1 MDTKKLIL
9 AIVLSVAVLLVYQYF
24 FMPKPAPIGGAPGG
38 TRPQAPVAS
47 AADQPQG
54 AGQGEDQPAQGA
66 NTADIGTI
74 LGQGEPAVQENDS
87 PLPAVQQDMSAREEQ
102 TVTVDGPL
110 FTAVFTNRGA
120 GLASFILKRYKDDTG
135 KPMDLV
141 SRSARDFSG
150 FYPFYFL
157 GGEESLG
164 ALNKVLFSYQGGT
177 TVAVT
182 GGQPT
187 EIVFEYADAARNL
200 KAAKKFTFDPGSY
213 VIGLKFEVLK
223 NGRPVADLPV
233 VFGPDL
239 ENNDSRDRAM
249 MMNLK
254 IAAYANEKLESIEF
268 AKQKTLPQAGQAF
281 EKAAGEKG
289 SGFFWA
295 AYETTYFAAVFRS
308 APQNR
313 SKLSYQVIRQPQQ
326 GKKQGKLYSYMIV
339 TDPIAAFIGPK
350 DEKVL
355 AAVENMF
362 PDLNKVIEYGW
373 FGSIAKIMLKGIN
386 FIHGFLPNYGW
397 ALILFTIFLK
407 LVLFPLTYSSSVS
420 MAKMQA
426 LQPKMKAIKKKY
438 KNTKD
443 MEQRKL
449 MNQEMMAL
457 YKQEKVNPA
466 GGCLPILL
474 QLPLLWGFFRLLSVS
489 ISVRHE
495 PWMLWITDLSK
506 KDPFYVLPIL
516 MGVTQ
521 LIQTRMTPSSGDETQ
536 KKMMYILPF
545 VMVIM
550 FASFPSG
557 LNLYWCMSNV
567 LQIGQQYLINEKIHK
582 QKKEEEHE
590 IKALKRKKGAKE
602 K

>member
-24 FMPKPAPIGGAPGG
+24 FMPKPLP
-38 TRPQAPVAS
+38 RPQAPVTSDAV
-47 AADQPQG
+47 QPQDTGQATGMAQG
-54 AGQGEDQPAQGA
+54 ADQPAQGA
-66 NTADIGTI
+66 DNTDIGSI
-74 LGQGEPAVQENDS
+74 LGQGEPAAPQEETL
-87 PLPAVQQDMSAREEQ
+87 LPAVQEDMSALEEQ

-120 GLASFILKRYKDDTG
+120 GLVSFVLKRYKDDTG

-164 ALNKVLFSYQGGT
+164 ALNKVLFSYPGAA
-177 TVAVT
+177 TVAIT
-182 GGQPT
+182 GGRPT
-187 EIVFEYADAARNL
+187 EIIFEYADAARNL
-200 KAAKKFTFDPGSY
+200 KAVKRFTFDPGNY
-213 VIGLKFEVLK
+213 VMGLSFEVLK
-223 NGRPVADLPV
+223 DGRPVTDLPV

-254 IAAYANEKLESIEF
+254 IAAYANEKLDSIEF
-268 AKQKTLPQAGQAF
+268 AKQKTLPQPGQAF

-313 SKLSYQVIRQPQQ
+313 SKLSYQVIRHPQD
-326 GKKQGKLYSYMIV
+326 KDKGKLYSYMIV
-339 TDPIAAFIGPK
+339 TDPTAVFIGPK

-355 AAVENMF
+355 AAVETIF
-362 PDLNKVIEYGW
+362 PDLNKIIEYGW

-386 FIHGFLPNYGW
+386 YIHGFIPNYGW
-397 ALILFTIFLK
+397 ALIVFTLFLK
-407 LVLFPLTYSSSVS
+407 LILFPLTYSSSVS
-420 MAKMQA
+420 MAKMQS

-438 KNTKD
+438 QNNKD
-443 MEQRKL
+443 MEQRKQ
-449 MNQEMMAL
+449 MNMEMMAL

-506 KDPFYVLPIL
+506 KDPFYVLPVL

-521 LIQTRMTPSSGDETQ
+521 LIQTRMQPSGGDDTQ
-536 KKMMYILPF
+536 KKLMYILPF

-557 LNLYWCMSNV
+557 LNLYWCFSNV

-582 QKKEEEHE
+582 QKKEEERE

>member
-9 AIVLSVAVLLVYQYF
+9 TIVLSVAVLLVWQYF
-24 FMPKPAPIGGAPGG
+24 FMPKPVP
-38 TRPQAPVAS
+38 RPQAPVATAAVQTQNAQPAAESKDS
-47 AADQPQG
+47 AAP
-54 AGQGEDQPAQGA
+54 
-66 NTADIGTI
+66 DIGSI
-74 LGQGEPAVQENDS
+74 LGQSETVIQES
-87 PLPAVQQDMSAREEQ
+87 ATPLPAVQEDVSARNEQ
-102 TVTVDGPL
+102 TVTVDGSL

-120 GLASFILKRYKDDTG
+120 GLTSFVLKKYKDDSK

-141 SRSARDFSG
+141 ARSAKESS
-150 FYPFYFL
+150 FYPFYFFS
-157 GGEESLG
+157 EKDDFS
-164 ALNKVLFSYQGGT
+164 AILNKALFSYQGTT
-177 TVAVT
+177 TVRL
-182 GGQPT
+182 GGRKLT
-187 EIVFEYADAARNL
+187 EVVFTFADAARDL
-200 KAAKKFTFDPGSY
+200 LARKKFIFTDSSY
-213 VIGLKFEVLK
+213 VIGLDFEVRRK
-223 NGRPVADLPV
+223 GIVVADLPV

-254 IAAYANEKLESIEF
+254 IAAYANEKLESVEF

-281 EKAAGEKG
+281 EKASGEKG
-289 SGFFWA
+289 SGFYWA
-295 AYETTYFAAVFRS
+295 AYETTYFAAVFKA

-313 SKLSYQVIRQPQQ
+313 SKLSFQVIKQPQSK
-326 GKKQGKLYSYMIV
+326 GPGKLYSYMIV
-339 TDPIAAFIGPK
+339 TDPAAVFLGPK
-350 DEKVL
+350 DEKQL
-355 AAVENMF
+355 AAVEKEF
-362 PDLNKVIEYGW
+362 PDLNKIIEYGW

-386 FIHGFLPNYGW
+386 FVHSFLPNYGW
-397 ALILFTIFLK
+397 AIVLFTLFLK
-407 LVLFPLTYSSSVS
+407 VILFPLTYSSSAS
-420 MAKMQA
+420 MAKMQN

-489 ISVRHE
+489 INVRHE

-506 KDPFYVLPIL
+506 KDPYYVLPIL

-521 LIQTRMTPSSGDETQ
+521 LIQQRMTPSGGDDTQ
-536 KKMMYILPF
+536 RKLMYILPF

-567 LQIGQQYLINEKIHK
+567 LQIGQQYIVNEKIHK

-590 IKALKRKKGAKE
+590 LKLMKRKKGAKE

>member
-1 MDTKKLIL
+1 METKRLVL
-9 AIVLSVAVLLVYQYF
+9 AIVLCVAVLLVYQYF
-24 FMPKPAPIGGAPGG
+24 FMPKPMPRQQP
-38 TRPQAPVAS
+38 PVK
-47 AADQPQG
+47 ADVTQPQS
-54 AGQGEDQPAQGA
+54 AVPATTPAQGTA
-66 NTADIGTI
+66 AADIGSI
-74 LGQGEPAVQENDS
+74 LGQGEPAVKKDDT
-87 PLPAVQQDMSAREEQ
+87 PLPSVQQDMSGREEQ
-102 TVTVDGPL
+102 AITVDGPL

-120 GLASFILKRYKDDTG
+120 GLTSFVLKKYKDDSG
-135 KPMDLV
+135 KPLDLV
-141 SRSARDFSG
+141 SHSAKDFSG
-150 FYPFYFL
+150 FYPFFFL
-157 GGEESLG
+157 GNGEFFG
-164 ALNKVLFSYQGGT
+164 ALNKALFNYQGT
-177 TVAVT
+177 TAVAVT
-182 GGQPT
+182 GGKRT

-200 KAAKKFTFDPGSY
+200 KAAKKFIFNADSY
-213 VIGLKFEVLK
+213 VIGLDFEVLK
-223 NGRPVADLPV
+223 DGRPVADLPV

-254 IAAYANEKLESIEF
+254 IAAYANEKLESVEF
-268 AKQKTLPQAGQAF
+268 AKQKTFPQAGQAF

-295 AYETTYFAAVFRS
+295 AYETTYFAAVFKS

-313 SKLSYQVIRQPQQ
+313 SKLSFQVIRQPQ
-326 GKKQGKLYSYMIV
+326 GKDKSKLYSYMIV
-339 TDPIAAFIGPK
+339 TDPTDAFIGPK

-355 AAVENMF
+355 AAVENVF

-397 ALILFTIFLK
+397 ALVLFTLFLK
-407 LVLFPLTYSSSVS
+407 LILFPLTYSSSVS

-521 LIQTRMTPSSGDETQ
+521 LIQTRMTPSGGDETQ

-567 LQIGQQYLINEKIHK
+567 LQIGQQYIINEKIHK
-582 QKKEEEHE
+582 EKKEEAHE

>member
-9 AIVLSVAVLLVYQYF
+9 AIILSVAVLLVFQYF
-24 FMPKPAPIGGAPGG
+24 FMPKPAA
-38 TRPQAPVAS
+38 RPQAPAPAQ
-47 AADQPQG
+47 AAQPQPAAET
-54 AGQGEDQPAQGA
+54 AGE
-66 NTADIGTI
+66 TAAPDIGAI
-74 LGQGEPAVQENDS
+74 LGQGEPAVQENVV
-87 PLPAVQQDMSAREEQ
+87 PLPAVQEDVAAADEQ
-102 TVTVDGPL
+102 TITVDGSL

-120 GLASFILKRYKDDTG
+120 GLTSFVLKKYMDDS
-135 KPMDLV
+135 KNPMDLV
-141 SRSARDFSG
+141 SGSAKESS

-157 GGEESLG
+157 SEKDNFS
-164 ALNKVLFSYQGGT
+164 AILNKALFAYQGAT
-177 TVAVT
+177 TVRLRGAKL
-182 GGQPT
+182 T
-187 EIVFEYADAARNL
+187 EVVFTFADAASNL
-200 KAAKKFTFDPGSY
+200 SATKKFIFNDGNY
-213 VIGLKFEVLK
+213 VIGLDFEVRR
-223 NGRPVADLPV
+223 NGIVVADLPV

-254 IAAYANEKLESIEF
+254 IAAYANEKLESIDF
-268 AKQKTLPQAGQAF
+268 SKLKTQPQAGQAF
-281 EKAAGEKG
+281 EKASGEKG
-289 SGFFWA
+289 SGFYWA
-295 AYETTYFAAVFRS
+295 AYETTYFAAVFKS

-313 SKLSYQVIRQPQQ
+313 SKLSYQVIRQPQ
-326 GKKQGKLYSYMIV
+326 GAAPAKLYSYMIL
-339 TDPIAAFIGPK
+339 TDPVAVFLGPK
-350 DEKVL
+350 DEKQL
-355 AAVENMF
+355 AAVEKEF
-362 PDLNKVIEYGW
+362 PDLNKIIEYGW
-373 FGSIAKIMLKGIN
+373 FGSIAKIMLKGIT

-397 ALILFTIFLK
+397 AIILFTLFLK
-407 LVLFPLTYSSSVS
+407 LILFPLTYSSSVS
-420 MAKMQA
+420 MAKMQS

-449 MNQEMMAL
+449 MNMEMMAL

-466 GGCLPILL
+466 GGCLPLLL

-489 ISVRHE
+489 INVRHE

-506 KDPFYVLPIL
+506 KDPYYVLPVL

-521 LIQTRMTPSSGDETQ
+521 LIQTRMQPSGGDDMQ

-557 LNLYWCMSNV
+557 LNLYWCFSNV
-567 LQIGQQYLINEKIHK
+567 LQIGQQYIVNEKIHK
-582 QKKEEEHE
+582 EKKEEERE

>member
-9 AIVLSVAVLLVYQYF
+9 TIVLSVAVLLVWQYF
-24 FMPKPAPIGGAPGG
+24 FMPKPVP
-38 TRPQAPVAS
+38 RPQAPVPTAEVQTQSAPPAAEDKAS
-47 AADQPQG
+47 AAP
-54 AGQGEDQPAQGA
+54 
-66 NTADIGTI
+66 DIGSI
-74 LGQGEPAVQENDS
+74 LGQSETVVQENSTPLPAVQEN
-87 PLPAVQQDMSAREEQ
+87 VSARNEQ
-102 TVTVDGPL
+102 TVSVVGPL

-120 GLASFILKRYKDDTG
+120 GLTSFILKKYKDDSK

-141 SRSARDFSG
+141 SRSAKESS
-150 FYPFYFL
+150 FYPFYFFS
-157 GGEESLG
+157 EKDDFS
-164 ALNKVLFSYQGGT
+164 AILNKALFSYQGTT
-177 TVAVT
+177 TVRL
-182 GGQPT
+182 GGGKLT
-187 EIVFEYADAARNL
+187 EVVFTFADASRDLLAT
-200 KAAKKFTFDPGSY
+200 KKFIFNDSSY
-213 VIGLKFEVLK
+213 VIGLDFEVRRK
-223 NGRPVADLPV
+223 GNIVADLPV

-254 IAAYANEKLESIEF
+254 IAAYANEKLESVEF

-281 EKAAGEKG
+281 EKASGEKG
-289 SGFFWA
+289 SGFYWA
-295 AYETTYFAAVFRS
+295 AYETTYFAAVFRAS
-308 APQNR
+308 PQNR
-313 SKLSYQVIRQPQQ
+313 SKLSFQVIKQPQ
-326 GKKQGKLYSYMIV
+326 GKGQSKLYSYMIV
-339 TDPIAAFIGPK
+339 TDPVAVFLGPK
-350 DEKVL
+350 DEKQL
-355 AAVENMF
+355 AAVEKEF
-362 PDLNKVIEYGW
+362 PDLNKIIEYGW
-373 FGSIAKIMLKGIN
+373 FGSIAKIMLKGIT
-386 FIHGFLPNYGW
+386 FVHSFLPNYGW
-397 ALILFTIFLK
+397 AIVLFTLFLK
-407 LVLFPLTYSSSVS
+407 VLLFPLTYSSSAS
-420 MAKMQA
+420 MAKMQN

-489 ISVRHE
+489 INVRHE
-495 PWMLWITDLSK
+495 PWILWITDLSK
-506 KDPFYVLPIL
+506 KDPYYVLPIL

-521 LIQTRMTPSSGDETQ
+521 LIQQRMTPSGGDDTQ
-536 KKMMYILPF
+536 RKLMYILPF

-567 LQIGQQYLINEKIHK
+567 LQIGQQYIVNEKIHK

-590 IKALKRKKGAKE
+590 LKLMKRKKGAKE

>member
-24 FMPKPAPIGGAPGG
+24 FMPKPAPMP
-38 TRPQAPVAS
+38 PQQT
-47 AADQPQG
+47 AAKKADAVQPRG
-54 AGQGEDQPAQGA
+54 AGQGSEPLPE
-66 NTADIGTI
+66 TTPADIGSI
-74 LGQGEPAVQENDS
+74 LSQSEPAPKENES
-87 PLPAVQQDMSAREEQ
+87 TLPAVQQSLEAAGEQ
-102 TVTVDGPL
+102 TVTVDSPL

-120 GLASFILKRYKDDTG
+120 GLASFVLKKYKDDAR

-141 SRSARDFSG
+141 SGSAKDFSG

-157 GGEESLG
+157 GNGESFS
-164 ALNKVLFSYQGGT
+164 ALNKALFIYRGT
-177 TVAVT
+177 PTVSVVR
-182 GGQPT
+182 GRRT
-187 EIVFEYADAARNL
+187 EIAFEYADPALNL
-200 KAAKKFTFDPGSY
+200 KATKRFTFNPDTYG
-213 VIGLKFEVLK
+213 IGLEFSVWKD
-223 NGRPVADLPV
+223 GRALADLPV
-233 VFGPDL
+233 AFGPDL
-239 ENNDSRDRAM
+239 GNNDSRDRAM

-254 IAAYANEKLESIEF
+254 IAAYANEKLESVDF
-268 AKQKTLPQAGQAF
+268 ARLKTAPQAGKAF
-281 EKAAGEKG
+281 ETASGEKG
-289 SGFFWA
+289 TGFYWA

-308 APQNR
+308 LPQNR
-313 SKLSYQVIRQPQQ
+313 SKLSYQVVKQFQ
-326 GKKQGKLYSYMIV
+326 GKSQSKLYSYMIMTNPTAV
-339 TDPIAAFIGPK
+339 FIGPK

-355 AAVENMF
+355 AAVESIF

-386 FIHGFLPNYGW
+386 YVHGFLPNYGW
-397 ALILFTIFLK
+397 AIILFTLFLK
-407 LVLFPLTYSSSVS
+407 LILFPLTYSSSVS
-420 MAKMQA
+420 MAKMQN
-426 LQPKMKAIKKKY
+426 LQPKIKAIKKKY

-449 MNQEMMAL
+449 MNMEMMAL

-489 ISVRHE
+489 INVRHE

-521 LIQTRMTPSSGDETQ
+521 LIQQRMTPSGGDDMQ
-536 KKMMYILPF
+536 KKLMYILPF

-557 LNLYWCMSNV
+557 LNLYWCFSNV

-590 IKALKRKKGAKE
+590 NKVMKRKKGAK
-602 K
+602 

>member
-1 MDTKKLIL
+1 
-9 AIVLSVAVLLVYQYF
+9 
-24 FMPKPAPIGGAPGG
+24 MPKPVA
-38 TRPQAPVAS
+38 RPQAPVPAQ
-47 AADQPQG
+47 AAQPQQAAAAAGETAPG
-54 AGQGEDQPAQGA
+54 AAE
-66 NTADIGTI
+66 TAAPDIGSI
-74 LGQGEPAVQENDS
+74 LAQDEPAAPETMVALPAVQEDVAA
-87 PLPAVQQDMSAREEQ
+87 LDEQ
-102 TVTVDGPL
+102 AVTVDGSL

-120 GLASFILKRYKDDTG
+120 GLTSFALKNYKDDSK

-141 SRSARDFSG
+141 SGSAKESS

-157 GGEESLG
+157 AEKDNFS
-164 ALNKVLFSYQGGT
+164 AILNKALFSYQGAT
-177 TVAVT
+177 TVRL
-182 GGQPT
+182 GGTKLT
-187 EIVFEYADAARNL
+187 EIVFTFADAAHNL
-200 KAAKKFTFDPGSY
+200 SATKKFIFNDSNY
-213 VIGLKFEVLK
+213 VIGLDFEVRR
-223 NGRPVADLPV
+223 NGIVVADLPV

-254 IAAYANEKLESIEF
+254 IGAYANEKLESIDF
-268 AKQKTLPQAGQAF
+268 AKLKTQPQAGKAF
-281 EKAAGEKG
+281 EKASGEKG
-289 SGFFWA
+289 SGYYWA
-295 AYETTYFAAVFRS
+295 AYETTYFAAVFKS
-308 APQNR
+308 SPQNR
-313 SKLSYQVIRQPQQ
+313 SKLSYQVIKQPR
-326 GKKQGKLYSYMIV
+326 GKEPAKLYSYMIV
-339 TDPIAAFIGPK
+339 TDPVAVFLGPK
-350 DEKVL
+350 DEKQL
-355 AAVENMF
+355 AAVEKEF
-362 PDLNKVIEYGW
+362 PDLNKIIEYGW
-373 FGSIAKIMLKGIN
+373 FGAIAKIMLKGIT

-397 ALILFTIFLK
+397 AIILFTLFLK
-407 LVLFPLTYSSSVS
+407 LILFPLTYSSSVS
-420 MAKMQA
+420 MAKMQN

-449 MNQEMMAL
+449 MNMEMMAL

-466 GGCLPILL
+466 GGCLPLLL

-489 ISVRHE
+489 INVRHE

-506 KDPFYVLPIL
+506 KDPYYVLPIL

-521 LIQTRMTPSSGDETQ
+521 LIQTRMQPSGGDDMQ

-557 LNLYWCMSNV
+557 LNLYWCFSNV
-567 LQIGQQYLINEKIHK
+567 LQIGQQYIVNEKIHK
-582 QKKEEEHE
+582 EKKDEERE